1 MATSRH
7 VAASDG
13 IAAIAHRGRTLRLSP
28 MSEENGTDKTE
39 AANADIVPE
48 GSPTRRRLGRVGV
61 ILALVSGLLI
71 MAVAGIAFAG
81 YTYSKQFEGLILP
94 GATVAG
100 VDLGGLDADRALDAV
115 EEAVG
120 PQLDRK
126 ITIRH
131 RDRTWEVSPRELG
144 ARSDAADA
152 VAEALGAS
160 EDASFF
166 DKTRMR
172 LLDSELDFDREVAIT
187 YPKQG
192 ARGFIQG
199 IASDFHRDPRDASVD
214 GSTGWV
220 EFTTEKSGR
229 KVRVR
234 KSRGRLLEA
243 LREGKSQVRLAVKEI
258 EPEVTRDDYA
268 QVLLVRIGEN
278 KLYLYED
285 GKIVRE
291 WIVATGLPEYP
302 TPTGIFEIELK
313 RYMPTWVNPS
323 PDTWGKDLPATIAPG
338 PGNPLGLRALN
349 WTAPAIRFHGTTNI
363 ASLGH
368 QASHGCVRM
377 SNTDVIELYDRV
389 EVGAAIVSVNV
400 GYGSPLY
407 EEPTAVD
414 VETTEAG
421 GGND

>member
-1 MATSRH
+1 
-7 VAASDG
+7 
-13 IAAIAHRGRTLRLSP
+13 
-28 MSEENGTDKTE
+28 MSEENGTDKPE

-48 GSPTRRRLGRVGV
+48 GAPAGRRFSRAGV
-61 ILALVSGLLI
+61 ILALVTGLLI
-71 MAVAGIAFAG
+71 VAVAGIAFAG
-81 YTYSKQFEGLILP
+81 YTYSKQFEGRILP

-100 VDLGGLDADRALDAV
+100 VDLGGLAADRALDAV

-126 ITIRH
+126 ITVH
-131 RDRTWEVSPRELG
+131 YRDRTWEVSPRELG

-152 VAEALGAS
+152 VAGALAAS

-199 IASDFHRDPRDASVD
+199 IASDFDRDPRDASVD
-214 GSTGWV
+214 GSSGWV
-220 EFTTEKSGR
+220 EFTASKSGR
-229 KVRVR
+229 KVKVR

-243 LREGKSQVRLAVKEI
+243 LREGKPQVRLAVKEI
-258 EPEVTRDDYA
+258 EPEVTKDDYE

-302 TPTGIFEIELK
+302 TPTGVFEIELK

-377 SNTDVIELYDRV
+377 SNADVIELYDLV
-389 EVGAAIVSVNV
+389 DVGTTIVSVNV